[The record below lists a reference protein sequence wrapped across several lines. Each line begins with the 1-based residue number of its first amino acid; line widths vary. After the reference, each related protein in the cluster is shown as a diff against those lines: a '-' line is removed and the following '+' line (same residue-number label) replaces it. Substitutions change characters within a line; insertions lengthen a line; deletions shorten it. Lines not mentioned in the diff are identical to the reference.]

1 MRISTKGRYAL
12 RTLADIA
19 TQRPGEP
26 VSLEAISE
34 RQGISQ
40 KYLWQIVLPLK
51 KAGLVEVVRGAGGG
65 CLLLRRPEHITLR
78 EIIEAAEG
86 PVRLVPCLC
95 SKPACKR
102 AKNCGARNMWD
113 KVNTMVLDSMSS
125 MTLESVLKEP

>member
-19 TQRPGEP
+19 TQKPGTP
-26 VSLEAISE
+26 VSLESISD

-40 KYLWQIVLPLK
+40 KYLWQIVSPLK
-51 KAGLVEVVRGAGGG
+51 KAGLVEVVRGSGGG
-65 CLLLRRPEHITLR
+65 CLLTRRHEHITLR
-78 EIIEAAEG
+78 DIIEAAEG

-95 SKPACKR
+95 SKPSCKR
-102 AKNCGARNMWD
+102 VKNCNARNVWD
-113 KVNTMVLDSMSS
+113 KVNTMVLDSMAS